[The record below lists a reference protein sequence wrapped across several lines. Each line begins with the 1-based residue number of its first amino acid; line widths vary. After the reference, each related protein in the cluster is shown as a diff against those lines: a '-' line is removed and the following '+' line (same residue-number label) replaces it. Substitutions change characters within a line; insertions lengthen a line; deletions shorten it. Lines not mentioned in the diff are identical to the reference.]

1 MACVHPSYA
10 DQGVTVRP
18 TSVLAAVGLVIMGVI
33 FADFVAHPQGTK
45 AAANGL
51 IGIEKPA
58 LNALLGQTSK

>member
-1 MACVHPSYA
+1 M
-10 DQGVTVRP
+10 RP